1 MAETFDAFRYI
12 GYMRSRWP
20 WIAASCGIA
29 VAIALVASL
38 LMPREYTA
46 TARIVIDPPAGTDSR
61 SAITVSPVYL
71 ESLRTYESFASNDS
85 TFQKALDHFGL
96 RSALGGRPIE
106 SLKRR
111 VLKVAIVRNTRILE
125 ISATL
130 PDPRKAQALALFL
143 AEATV
148 DTNRTLTTEGD
159 QDFIRSFEE
168 QERATRAKLKEIED
182 AWTKQLAAEPVA
194 GLEAA
199 IESDAESRTAL
210 EQQIQNT
217 GLEIADAAEREK
229 QGGPDADEIR
239 KQASNARARLAE
251 IRKQRDA
258 LDRQSAEREKLLAAR
273 TAHRDR
279 LEAERKAGTASLTA
293 IETRLREARGDA
305 GHRGERLRVVDP
317 GIVPERPSSPNI
329 PLNLAA
335 ALLLGLILPILYFT
349 LEMSYQEHHARR
361 TVYR

>member
-1 MAETFDAFRYI
+1 MGYTSSGTAMAETFDAFRYI

-130 PDPRKAQALALFL
+130 PDPRKAHALALFL

-168 QERATRAKLKEIED
+168 QERATRAK
-182 AWTKQLAAEPVA
+182 
-194 GLEAA
+194 
-199 IESDAESRTAL
+199 
-210 EQQIQNT
+210 
-217 GLEIADAAEREK
+217 
-229 QGGPDADEIR
+229 
-239 KQASNARARLAE
+239 
-251 IRKQRDA
+251 
-258 LDRQSAEREKLLAAR
+258 
-273 TAHRDR
+273 
-279 LEAERKAGTASLTA
+279 
-293 IETRLREARGDA
+293 
-305 GHRGERLRVVDP
+305 
-317 GIVPERPSSPNI
+317 
-329 PLNLAA
+329 
-335 ALLLGLILPILYFT
+335 
-349 LEMSYQEHHARR
+349 
-361 TVYR
+361 